1 MLPPGFF
8 RPQGLRPSG
17 ILRDGGRRAPP
28 FRAFLF
34 RRGNKN
40 KNPLFPIKGT
50 GPAGPALPAK
60 NGPGGTCKAV
70 FVFKNPS
77 GIKEKNE
84 KSRRG
89 KGRGLAACRCAPPHA
104 VPSGST
110 AADATAPRWP
120 LAFGFRA
127 FGPPP
132 EELAHRGRT
141 VRNTAQIRR
150 FRNRPNHA
158 RGCALCEP
166 GHPKNA
172 EFCTR
177 AAQVGGVD
185 VRRFPPQDF
194 APYPVRPPG
203 PVPGG
208 PVRIH
213 RRRADLFP

>member
-1 MLPPGFF
+1 M
-8 RPQGLRPSG
+8 
-17 ILRDGGRRAPP
+17 
-28 FRAFLF
+28 
-34 RRGNKN
+34 
-40 KNPLFPIKGT
+40 KGT
-50 GPAGPALPAK
+50 GPAVPALPAK

-158 RGCALCEP
+158 RGRALCEP
-166 GHPKNA
+166 VHPKNA

-177 AAQVGGVD
+177 APQVGGVA

-208 PVRIH
+208 PSGSTDTAPICPPEVLNRCAKPGNFATGRG
-213 RRRADLFP
+213 RRGAAERGRASTVL

>member
-1 MLPPGFF
+1 M
-8 RPQGLRPSG
+8 
-17 ILRDGGRRAPP
+17 
-28 FRAFLF
+28 
-34 RRGNKN
+34 
-40 KNPLFPIKGT
+40 KGT
-50 GPAGPALPAK
+50 GPAVPALPAK

-132 EELAHRGRT
+132 EELAHRGANGAEYGT
-141 VRNTAQIRR
+141 NTAFPEPTEPRTRARIMRTRTPKKRGILHARALGGFRGRATFSPAR
-150 FRNRPNHA
+150 FRPLSRQA
-158 RGCALCEP
+158 AGACS
-166 GHPKNA
+166 G
-172 EFCTR
+172 R
-177 AAQVGGVD
+177 A
-185 VRRFPPQDF
+185 
-194 APYPVRPPG
+194 
-203 PVPGG
+203 
-208 PVRIH
+208 VRIH
-213 RRRADLFP
+213 RRRADLSP